1 MSQPFRVQMA
11 NRPGELAR
19 LTRALAARDIDIR
32 QISGGSSGPATWAF
46 LTTDNEEATRE
57 VLRGLGYPFLEG
69 PTVTVTVGDT
79 PGALA
84 DLAERL
90 AQADVNVE
98 ALVIVGHHGSQVD
111 IAFSVD
117 DERKAREVLGV

>member
-1 MSQPFRVQMA
+1 MSQPFRVQLA

-19 LTRALAARDIDIR
+19 LARALAVRGINIR
-32 QISGGSSGPATWAF
+32 EISGGSSGPATWAF
-46 LTTDNEEATRE
+46 VTTDNEEATRE
-57 VLRGLGYPFLEG
+57 VLRGMGYPFLEG
-69 PTVTVTVGDT
+69 PTVTVTVEDT

-98 ALVIVGHHGSQVD
+98 GLVIVGHHGSLVD
-111 IAFSVD
+111 IAFVVS